1 MVLAFFKL
9 IRFKNLLMIGFI
21 NCLIR
26 FVLYPK
32 FKYTPTLSDLEF
44 IWFVFSII
52 CIAAAGNII
61 NDYFDKATDAIN
73 KTELPILK
81 FSTKSILWL
90 FGVLNVV
97 GIAIGIYFTLK
108 INAAILGF
116 TYIMSAIFLFLYSYK
131 LKQLAFIGNLTVS
144 FLIGY
149 SIALIGIIDVIPS
162 FKDNGVMNGMYLFY
176 IILGLTCFSIVLN
189 FIRELVKDIEDINGD
204 YALDMLTL
212 PIVIGRKRT
221 VHIALALTVL
231 TIITILWVVLR
242 FDVNSYLFLYAI
254 ILLILPLIYFC
265 IKVLKATT
273 KSDYHKMSS
282 LLKLIMLLGI
292 LSITLL

>member
-1 MVLAFFKL
+1 MIWAFLKL

-32 FKYTPTLSDLEF
+32 FQYTPTLSNIEF
-44 IWFVFSII
+44 ALFTLSVI
-52 CIAAAGNII
+52 CIAAAGNMI

-73 KTELPILK
+73 KTNQPILK
-81 FSTKSILWL
+81 FTNKSVFKIYGLL
-90 FGVLNVV
+90 NLIGV
-97 GIAIGIYFTLK
+97 AIGVYLTFQIDAL
-108 INAAILGF
+108 ILSI
-116 TYIMSAIFLFLYSYK
+116 TYIMAVMFLYLYSFK
-131 LKQLAFIGNLTVS
+131 LKQIALIGNLTVS

-149 SIALIGIIDVIPS
+149 SIALIGIIDVLPVLQQNS
-162 FKDNGVMNGMYLFY
+162 MVAGLYVFY
-176 IILGLTCFSIVLN
+176 IILGLTSFSIVLN

-204 YALDMLTL
+204 YASDMLTL

-221 VHIALALTVL
+221 VHIAFTLAVL
-231 TIITILWVVLR
+231 TIITIFGVVLR
-242 FDVNSYLFLYAI
+242 FDVNSYLFIYAI

-265 IKVLKATT
+265 IKVLKATS